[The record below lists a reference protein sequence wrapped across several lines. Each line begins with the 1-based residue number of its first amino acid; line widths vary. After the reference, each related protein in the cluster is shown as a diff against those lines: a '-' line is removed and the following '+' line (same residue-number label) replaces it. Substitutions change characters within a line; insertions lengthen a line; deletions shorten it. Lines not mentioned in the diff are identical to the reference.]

1 MFVTPH
7 LRIVNHVVTSHTNS
21 CIYIYIYTPNSSP
34 TNSSAHL
41 VLFRCLKTDEQK
53 RPTCFSLRGSPPP
66 LLAELSMA
74 EYDIS
79 PISTDTNCHVQSLPR
94 RPGCAVMFL
103 FSLRT
108 WERHTSFCPRP
119 YYHVDSSPSLR
130 PSTRRNA
137 VHERSH
143 VSFHVFANGNI
154 CKNLEAGGGGAV
166 CLFRPAGLN
175 NT

>member
-1 MFVTPH
+1 M
-7 LRIVNHVVTSHTNS
+7 
-21 CIYIYIYTPNSSP
+21 YIYIHIYPEFFPNQFFSTPRTLPLPQNRRTEAP
-34 TNSSAHL
+34 NMLQFAWI
-41 VLFRCLKTDEQK
+41 
-53 RPTCFSLRGSPPP
+53 PPP